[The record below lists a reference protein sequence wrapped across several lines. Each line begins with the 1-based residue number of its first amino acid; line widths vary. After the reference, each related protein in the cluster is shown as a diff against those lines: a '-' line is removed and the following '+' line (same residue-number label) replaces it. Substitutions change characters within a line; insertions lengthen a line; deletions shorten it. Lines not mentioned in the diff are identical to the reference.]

1 MTYDHAMHLI
11 KNSRLLCGMALC
23 LPALACA
30 DGPVSDTD
38 RGAALQ
44 GRLSRWDG
52 PVQTRDEHRLRFL
65 VGAAAYSGAGFM
77 GAQGRSWGLKPAL
90 ALEWG
95 RLRLSSGGGQGLLD
109 PLGHGRST
117 RGLEGILEQR
127 SRWSLSLSLN
137 LDRGRGELNDDLAH
151 SGPSV
156 PSTLRGR
163 VRLRYQLTQR
173 WHTSLALG
181 QDLLGR
187 GGGLE
192 ADAWLGYRLPLGEGT
207 RLTAGLGLSAGNRPF
222 MRSEFGR
229 PEAPG
234 RAAYRPR
241 GGIYQSQLGMELT
254 HSLSSQW
261 VAYGGVRS
269 TWLHGPARHSPLV
282 RRSHDTGL
290 WVGLAWRN

>member
-1 MTYDHAMHLI
+1 MRCLLFA
-11 KNSRLLCGMALC
+11 SVLLCSQALSGLSLADVRPDSGRETA
-23 LPALACA
+23 LPGSL
-30 DGPVSDTD
+30 SDWSEP
-38 RGAALQ
+38 
-44 GRLSRWDG
+44 SRSL
-52 PVQTRDEHRLRFL
+52 DERRLRFL
-65 VGAAAYSGAGFM
+65 VGTAAYSGTGFM

-95 RLRLSSGGGQGLLD
+95 RLRLSSGGGHGLLH
-109 PLGHGRST
+109 PLGHGRSS

-127 SRWSLSLSLN
+127 NRWSLGLSLN
-137 LDRGRGELNDDLAH
+137 LDRGRSALNEDLAH

-163 VRLRYQLTQR
+163 VRLRYQLAAR
-173 WHTSLALG
+173 WHASLALG

-207 RLTAGLGLSAGNRPF
+207 RLTTGLGLSAGNRVY

-229 PEAPG
+229 PAAPG
-234 RAAYRPR
+234 RTAYRPR
-241 GGIYQSQLGMELT
+241 GGIYQSQLGLELT
-254 HSLSSQW
+254 HSLSRQW

-269 TWLHGPARHSPLV
+269 SWLHGPARHSPLV